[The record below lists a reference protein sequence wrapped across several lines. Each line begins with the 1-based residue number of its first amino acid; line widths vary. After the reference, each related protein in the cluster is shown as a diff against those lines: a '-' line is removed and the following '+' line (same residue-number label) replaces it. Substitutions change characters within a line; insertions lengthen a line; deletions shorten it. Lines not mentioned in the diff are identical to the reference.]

1 MWGGWAPHS
10 FRKCIIPMGNV
21 FTSHSTKGAKDW
33 WDCQNGPSFHWYFP
47 LSFMHQGV
55 QFVFMRRSQG
65 VGFSS
70 HPLCQ
75 WLQTHP
81 SFSFEFFKMLDADY

>member
-10 FRKCIIPMGNV
+10 FMKCIIPMGNV

-33 WDCQNGPSFHWYFP
+33 WHCQNGPPSTDIFLFH
-47 LSFMHQGV
+47 LCIKESNLCSCVGV
-55 QFVFMRRSQG
+55 K
-65 VGFSS
+65 GFSS

-81 SFSFEFFKMLDADY
+81 SFSFEFFKMLHVDY